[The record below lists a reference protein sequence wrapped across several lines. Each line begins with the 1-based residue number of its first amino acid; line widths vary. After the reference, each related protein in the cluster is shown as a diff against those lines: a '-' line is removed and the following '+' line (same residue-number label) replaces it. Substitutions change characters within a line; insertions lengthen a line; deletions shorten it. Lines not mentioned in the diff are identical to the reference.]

1 MFPPVK
7 VYTQVNNCNLVKMP
21 EKGFNGLPP
30 PPPPPPMLSGSQ
42 PVCINL
48 TSENNNKT
56 QLLSD
61 IRTGVKLKQSK
72 PMENGILS
80 VNGNVSCFYSSFKF
94 DLLLIF
100 ILFKF

>member
-1 MFPPVK
+1 
-7 VYTQVNNCNLVKMP
+7 MP
-21 EKGFNGLPP
+21 ESVFSGPP
-30 PPPPPPMLSGSQ
+30 PPPPPPMLLGSQ
-42 PVCINL
+42 PVCMDL
-48 TSENNNKT
+48 TKNKT

-61 IRTGVKLKQSK
+61 ICAGVKLKQSK

-80 VNGNVSCFYSSFKF
+80 VNGNVSCFYWYFIF